1 MVGLRVGREGARSEM
16 AWLSDS
22 RVRVVPEPSQV
33 DLDSRSDQARDGAS
47 FSRQNE
53 HYREERENCR
63 QTPKNLHPL
72 TRPLWCRRL
81 GVLAGPG
88 ARPCLRSGGR
98 GSATLAADLVEDI
111 FERRCEATLRA
122 PGNARHRPV
131 ATNPDHSS
139 WKNASVPTMT
149 SAG

>member
-1 MVGLRVGREGARSEM
+1 M

-63 QTPKNLHPL
+63 QTPKNLYPL
-72 TRPLWCRRL
+72 TRPLWCGRL

-98 GSATLAADLVEDI
+98 GSATLAADLVDDI

-131 ATNPDHSS
+131 ATNPEHSS

>member
-1 MVGLRVGREGARSEM
+1 MSVVDWSASASGEKGTRSEM

-22 RVRVVPEPSQV
+22 RDRVVPGPSRV
-33 DLDSRSDQARDGAS
+33 DLDRRSDAS

-53 HYREERENCR
+53 HYREEREDCR
-63 QTPKNLHPL
+63 QTPKNLPPL
-72 TRPLWCRRL
+72 PRPLWCRRL

-98 GSATLAADLVEDI
+98 GSATLAADLVDDI
-111 FERRCEATLRA
+111 LQRRCGATLRS
-122 PGNARHRPV
+122 PGNARYRPA